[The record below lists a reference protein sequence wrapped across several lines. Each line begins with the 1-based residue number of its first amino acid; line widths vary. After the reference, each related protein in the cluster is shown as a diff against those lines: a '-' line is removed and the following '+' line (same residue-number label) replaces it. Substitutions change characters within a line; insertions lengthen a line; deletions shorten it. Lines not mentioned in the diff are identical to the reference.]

1 MLHQG
6 KVKIGGIAFSS
17 VIFNVDFAVYRMHN
31 ILSIYGSPQMHR
43 GGMIVGAMT
52 HTNKTDIWSLGI
64 ILYEML
70 YGKAPYTHKSYVKA
84 VETM

>member
-17 VIFNVDFAVYRMHN
+17 VIFNVDFAVFRMHN

-43 GGMIVGAMT
+43 SRMIEGSLK

-64 ILYEML
+64 VLYEML
-70 YGKAPYTHKSYVKA
+70 YSKPPYPPKKYVKA
-84 VETM
+84 V